1 MYYMFCS
8 VISPAKGSVLKKKK
22 ELRCAKSNRK
32 SLTCL
37 RSLVL
42 VNILGLLLTSPS
54 ICWISTMDHAS
65 ARVGSHTG
73 PLILNNAQ
81 ARGHAGGRNDT
92 VTYGRKMCGTQ
103 SGAVARPRW
112 GNLPSSELLHV
123 SHSRALP
130 PVIPSTQFGDGW
142 VGGWVASSPAAF
154 TVSVL
159 VGGAAVEIN
168 FLKGGWG
175 EGSTRPRFIS
185 GLRHKRT

>member
-8 VISPAKGSVLKKKK
+8 VIYLTKGSVLKKK
-22 ELRCAKSNRK
+22 ELRCAKSNRT

-54 ICWISTMDHAS
+54 NCWISTMDYAS
-65 ARVGSHTG
+65 ARVGSHTR

-92 VTYGRKMCGTQ
+92 MTYGRKMCGTQ

-112 GNLPSSELLHV
+112 GNLASSELLHV

-130 PVIPSTQFGDGW
+130 PVIPSTVWGWMGWW
-142 VGGWVASSPAAF
+142 VGGELAGCIYSKCIGWRSSSGNKF
-154 TVSVL
+154 FKRGL
-159 VGGAAVEIN
+159 
-168 FLKGGWG
+168 G